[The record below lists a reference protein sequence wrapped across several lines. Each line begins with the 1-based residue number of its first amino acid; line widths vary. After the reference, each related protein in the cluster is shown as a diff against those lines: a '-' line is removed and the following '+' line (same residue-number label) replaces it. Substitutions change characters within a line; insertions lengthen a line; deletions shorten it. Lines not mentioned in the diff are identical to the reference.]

1 MKKSTKRTVKAVV
14 AVVTAMLMFLSSLGQ
29 VVMAVYQDS
38 IEDIEV
44 ILEAE
49 LIEDNFN
56 LSLPTEALNHNTIPV
71 TTTII
76 PVTTATPTKTTIVT
90 TTTKVTTKAKKT
102 FIFKPETHYVHT
114 KNCYWTECG
123 KIEEITNTKGVEA
136 RLCDECCP
144 DIEIINLYEEP
155 EPEIETNY
163 EEYDSSNYTNAFTAT
178 FYGTYDRNGSP
189 TGLGTS
195 GAGGGEL
202 FSAYSIALNDSQR
215 QSLGLSYGDIVYLSS
230 ESCPSLNGQYQIMD
244 CGCGWDVIDIYYY
257 SYAETPDWFY
267 SQGVVQDVV
276 LSY

>member
-14 AVVTAMLMFLSSLGQ
+14 AILAAILMFLSSLGQ

-44 ILEAE
+44 IMEAE

-56 LSLPTEALNHNTIPV
+56 LSLPTETLNHDIIPV

-114 KNCYWTECG
+114 KDCYWTECG
-123 KIEEITNTKGVEA
+123 IIEEITNTEGIEA

-155 EPEIETNY
+155 KSEPEPEPIIYNY
-163 EEYDSSNYTNAFTAT
+163 S
-178 FYGTYDRNGSP
+178 
-189 TGLGTS
+189 
-195 GAGGGEL
+195 GGGVL
-202 FSAYSIALNDSQR
+202 T
-215 QSLGLSYGDIVYLSS
+215 
-230 ESCPSLNGQYQIMD
+230 PSGGTANGPSGFETYYNLDMT
-244 CGCGWDVIDIYYY
+244 GVIDIMS
-257 SYAETPDWFY
+257 SYGY
-267 SQGVVQDVV
+267 SQSDYWVRDDGCKMLGDYIMVAANLDIRPRGTILECSLGAAIVCDTGGFAYNDPYQLDIAVNW
-276 LSY
+276 